1 MVAAMRLLALDL
13 TSIAPAALI
22 ALSST
27 LATVPPRMMFIADA
41 PAPLTPTPA
50 VPPTAAASAAAMDV
64 TSMLAADLAITFRSP
79 LAASRAPAISAS
91 TWVAITLRAKDTPID
106 TATPALLPNAAAI
119 AAAPAKAWIRELSR
133 ASMSTLRTEMSL
145 KRWPIV

>member
-1 MVAAMRLLALDL
+1 
-13 TSIAPAALI
+13 
-22 ALSST
+22 
-27 LATVPPRMMFIADA
+27 MFIADA

-50 VPPTAAASAAAMDV
+50 EPPPMPTASAAAMAI

-106 TATPALLPNAAAI
+106 TATPFCTPPPSATDTAATTAVMLALL
-119 AAAPAKAWIRELSR
+119 L
-133 ASMSTLRTEMSL
+133 ASSTRS
-145 KRWPIV
+145 PDV